1 VSKIIISHDGKVLQ
15 EVQLSKDRVT
25 IGRHPQ
31 CDVVIEHRH
40 VSAQHAA
47 ITTVLDESM
56 IEDLGSTN
64 GTFVNGRRINK
75 HSLVD
80 HDRVVLAMIQIE
92 FIAGPVAVSKAAAA
106 SMPLGYVEVRS
117 GPHTGK
123 KLPLGKPLTTLG
135 TPGTMVLAISR
146 TPDGYMAAHIDGA
159 VPPGI
164 NGAPLGT
171 QPRKLVT
178 GDLIDLGGTQMA
190 FSCP

>member
-1 VSKIIISHDGKVLQ
+1 MAKIIISHDGQVLQ
-15 EVQLSKDRVT
+15 EVQLSKDRIT

-31 CDVVIEHRH
+31 CDVVIEHRAI
-40 VSAQHAA
+40 SAQHAA
-47 ITTVLDESM
+47 ISTALDEAM

-75 HSLVD
+75 QVLAD
-80 HDRVVLAMIQIE
+80 HDRIVLAMIQIE
-92 FIAGPVAVSKAAAA
+92 FVAGPVAASKAAAA
-106 SMPLGYVEVRS
+106 AMPLGHVEVRS
-117 GPHTGK
+117 GPHAGK
-123 KLPLGKPLTTLG
+123 KLPLSKPLTTLG

-159 VPPGI
+159 VPPGV

-171 QPRKLVT
+171 QPRKLVD